1 MAKNMQDERSN
12 MSKIENLIS
21 ETSLKE
27 KIERKKIKKTKTIKE
42 SQTSISLSFFLEN
55 DLLDKTVNKNVK
67 KRVKNISN
75 VKE

>member
-1 MAKNMQDERSN
+1 MEKNMQDERSN

-55 DLLDKTVNKNVK
+55 DLLDKKVNKNVK
-67 KRVKNISN
+67 KSVKNISN

>member
-1 MAKNMQDERSN
+1 MQDERSN

-55 DLLDKTVNKNVK
+55 DLLDKKVNKNVK
-67 KRVKNISN
+67 KSVKNISN